1 MSADRS
7 EIGQPAAEAE
17 QLLAR
22 LPECGICGWVGPQ
35 EGRFCTGCGAP
46 LAGRR
51 VEHRQSRKVV
61 TVLFSDVT
69 GFTTISERLDPEALR
84 EVMERYFV
92 ATRAVIERHGGL
104 VGKFIG
110 DAVMAVFGLPV
121 VREDDALR
129 AVRAAVE
136 IGEELKGVNSMIP
149 VGLAVDLTVSTG
161 VNTGEVF
168 VSDDVSN
175 GGTQMGE
182 LSGDAVNVAA
192 RLESAA
198 APGEVF
204 LGEVTFRLTRGRIE
218 AERLELALKGKSEK
232 VVAFRLTRL
241 TSPAARPDRR
251 LTARTVGREKEAAR
265 VASAFEEAAA
275 SKACVLVTVLGVAG
289 SGKSRLVG
297 DALESLRGRAR
308 LLSGRCL
315 PYGEATIY
323 WPLTEIACQA
333 AGISHEEEPATAIAA
348 IARLLSDDPDDAQ
361 LAVAS
366 RLAGAFGL
374 GPLAGAAEEIPPDV
388 VRLLRALASHGP
400 LVAVIEDLHWAS
412 PGLLATLEHV
422 ATRVSDAPLLLI
434 CTARPELLEARPDW
448 PRRAPSAQRIPLESL
463 GEKDCAVLVAE
474 LLGGSQAARALA
486 GPVGSVASGN
496 PLVVEEVLAM
506 LVDDGVLTR
515 DADGWRLQRAV
526 EEIRI
531 PPTIE
536 AILAARLDRLSG
548 GERDVIEGAAVVGK
562 EFNLT
567 DIEALGNE
575 DPETLGRTISALI
588 DKQLI
593 AAAADM
599 PSDYR
604 FHHMLVRDA
613 AYAAMPKR
621 RRADLHERFADFIES
636 SPGGRLGGPYGEI
649 AGEHLERACLLR
661 RELGAGNREVGDLA
675 HRAGTLLDEAGRRA
689 VGFSDFRAARR
700 IYARGEAVVARDDP
714 LRPVLLTGLA
724 VALHDCGL
732 PGDAQSAARDAVLLA
747 ERLGAGAVRPRAA
760 LALVQAD
767 VFCGD
772 RLLEDAL
779 VEIRDTLAEL
789 ERIADDRSI
798 AWGWMT
804 LGGLCFFGARFTEAW
819 MAASQ
824 AVARVRSSAPAD
836 LPYCLVGLCY
846 TLPRSPMPI
855 AEVSQ
860 RCEEAL
866 SLVQPDT
873 IHAARIETSLA
884 YIEGMSGRF
893 AAARRRFAGVTEI
906 CERYE
911 DDYAGGQCLLDWG
924 HCELLARDFE
934 SAESRFRR
942 ARALFASLDDLYSA
956 EAAAFHARAQARLG
970 QYSDA
975 LEQARWASEHA
986 LANHV
991 EARVWWRIAAALALA
1006 GMGEL
1011 ERAEDRAREA
1021 VVIARPTEAPLL
1033 LGDTLSCLGEVLLA
1047 QGRSAEGRS
1056 ALQEAI
1062 GIFDAKGVTPGVTAA
1077 RELLR
1082 SSTSVL

>member
-1 MSADRS
+1 
-7 EIGQPAAEAE
+7 
-17 QLLAR
+17 

-46 LAGRR
+46 LAGRP
-51 VEHRQSRKVV
+51 VERRQSRKVV

-104 VGKFIG
+104 VEKFIG

-168 VSDDVSN
+168 VSDDLS
-175 GGTQMGE
+175 GGGPQMGK

-204 LGEVTFRLTRGRIE
+204 LGEVTFRLTRSRVQ

-232 VVAFRLTRL
+232 VVAFRLIRL

-251 LTARTVGREKEAAR
+251 LAGRTIGREKEAAR
-265 VASAFEEAAA
+265 VASAFEEAVA
-275 SKACVLVTVLGVAG
+275 SRACVLVTVLGVAG
-289 SGKSRLVG
+289 SGKSRLVS
-297 DALESLRGRAR
+297 DALASLRGRAR

-361 LAVAS
+361 LATAS
-366 RLAGAFGL
+366 RLAGALGL

-388 VRLLRALASHGP
+388 VRLLRALASRGP

-412 PGLLATLEHV
+412 LGLLATLEHV
-422 ATRVSDAPLLLI
+422 ATRVPDAPVLLI
-434 CTARPELLEARPDW
+434 CTARGELLEARPDW
-448 PRRAPSAQRIPLESL
+448 ARSAPSAQTIPLGSL
-463 GEKDCAVLVAE
+463 GEEDCAALVGE
-474 LLGGSQAARALA
+474 LLGGGQAARALA

-506 LVDDGVLTR
+506 LIDDGVLAR
-515 DADGWRLQRAV
+515 DADGWRLQRTV

-536 AILAARLDRLSG
+536 AILAARLDRLSE
-548 GERDVIEGAAVVGK
+548 GERDVVEGAAVVGK
-562 EFNLT
+562 EFNVT
-567 DIEALGNE
+567 DIQTLGTE
-575 DPETLGRTISALI
+575 DSETLNRTISALI

-593 AAAADM
+593 AAAAGA
-599 PSDYR
+599 PSDYH

-636 SPGGRLGGPYGEI
+636 SPGGRRGGPYGEI

-661 RELGAGNREVGDLA
+661 RELGAGDREVGDLA
-675 HRAGTLLDEAGRRA
+675 HRAGELLGEAGRRA
-689 VGFSDFRAARR
+689 TGLSDFVAARR
-700 IYARGEAVVARDDP
+700 AYARGEAVVARSDP
-714 LRPVLLTGLA
+714 SRPELLTGCAAAAFDLGLFGEAKPLA
-724 VALHDCGL
+724 QDALDL
-732 PGDAQSAARDAVLLA
+732 AA
-747 ERLGAGAVRPRAA
+747 RLGATAVRARAA
-760 LALVQAD
+760 LVRTRAEV
-767 VFCGD
+767 
-772 RLLEDAL
+772 LLGEVRIEDAL
-779 VEIRDTLAEL
+779 VEVREMAQE
-789 ERIADDRSI
+789 IARTGDDRSTVS
-798 AWGWMT
+798 GWMA
-804 LGGLCFFGARFTEAW
+804 LSNLCYLAARGAEGVEA
-819 MAASQ
+819 ADR
-824 AVARVRSSAPAD
+824 AVALARRTLPAE
-836 LPYCLVGLCY
+836 LPYCLVGLCV
-846 TLPRSPMPI
+846 TGAHSPMAIPE
-855 AEVSQ
+855 ASA
-860 RCEEAL
+860 RCLDAL

-873 IHAARIETSLA
+873 LHAAMIEASLA
-884 YIEGMSGRF
+884 YLEGAGGGLQAADGRF
-893 AAARRRFAGVTEI
+893 THVTEVMA
-906 CERYE
+906 RHG
-911 DDYAGGQCLLDWG
+911 AGLWGIVTLLDWG
-924 HCELLARDFE
+924 SCELLAGEFG
-934 SAESRFRR
+934 SAERRLRR
-942 ARALFASLDDLYSA
+942 ARDAAATFDRAVRG
-956 EAAAFHARAQARLG
+956 EAAAWHARALTRVG
-970 QYSDA
+970 QHHEA
-975 LEQARWASEHA
+975 LEEARRGST
-986 LANHV
+986 LISANDV
-991 EARVWWRIAAALALA
+991 EADVWWRIAAALALA
-1006 GMGEL
+1006 GVGEPG
-1011 ERAEDRAREA
+1011 EGQQVAREA
-1021 VVIARPTEAPLL
+1021 LAIARRTDIPPL
-1033 LGDTLSCLGEVLLA
+1033 LGDTLTCVGETLLA
-1047 QGRSAEGRS
+1047 QGDTAEAAS
-1056 ALQEAI
+1056 VIEEAI
-1062 GIFDAKGVTPGVTAA
+1062 AVFEAKGMAPAVTAA

-1082 SSTSVL
+1082 SSTSVR